1 MDWKQ
6 RRKEL
11 GLTQLEVAKAC
22 NVSLMTYQLWE
33 RGAMNPNEENFKKL
47 IEVLSLK
54 ERVK

>member
-6 RRKEL
+6 RRTEL
-11 GLTQLEVAKAC
+11 GLTQLAVAKAC

-47 IEVLSLK
+47 MEVLTLK

>member
-11 GLTQLEVAKAC
+11 GLTQIEVAKAC

-47 IEVLSLK
+47 IEVLTLK

>member
-1 MDWKQ
+1 MNLKKK
-6 RRKEL
+6 REEL
-11 GLTQLEVAKAC
+11 KMTQLEVAKAC

-54 ERVK
+54 ER

>member
-11 GLTQLEVAKAC
+11 GFTQLEVAKAC

-33 RGAMNPNEENFKKL
+33 RGAMNPNEKNFKKL

>member
-22 NVSLMTYQLWE
+22 DVSLMTYRLWE

-47 IEVLSLK
+47 MEVLKLK

>member
-11 GLTQLEVAKAC
+11 GYTQLEVAKAC
-22 NVSLMTYQLWE
+22 NESLMTYQIWE
-33 RGAMNPNEENFKKL
+33 RGAMNPNEKNFKKL

>member
-11 GLTQLEVAKAC
+11 GFTQLKVAKAC

-33 RGAMNPNEENFKKL
+33 RGAMNPNEKNFKKL